1 MHAYSGRVSS
11 LLTCNLN
18 DFFFLVRQINDD
30 DDDDD
35 HEDDDDDDDDEGWVG
50 RGVGWWVLIYL
61 TYRVCQN
68 QCDWDIVFSSDL
80 RG

>member
-1 MHAYSGRVSS
+1 MIS
-11 LLTCNLN
+11 
-18 DFFFLVRQINDD
+18 FLVRQINNDD

-35 HEDDDDDDDDEGWVG
+35 DDEDDNDDDDEDDDDDDEGWVG

-68 QCDWDIVFSSDL
+68 QCDCL
-80 RG
+80 